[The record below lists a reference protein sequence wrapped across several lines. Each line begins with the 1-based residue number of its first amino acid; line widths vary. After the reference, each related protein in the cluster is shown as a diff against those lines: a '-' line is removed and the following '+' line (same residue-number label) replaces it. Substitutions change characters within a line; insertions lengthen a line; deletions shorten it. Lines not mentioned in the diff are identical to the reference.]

1 MRELIL
7 IGVGGHARAVISVI
21 NRIPEFN
28 LKYIID
34 PDFKNN
40 DEKILGHLVNGS
52 LELLK
57 NLTPENFEIFLAIG
71 DDYLRYKISK
81 QPIVNKFK
89 FINIIDPTSIC
100 CSSSIMGHGNFIG
113 PMAHIG
119 PNTKM
124 GDFNILNTQSNLEHE
139 SIIGNFCQLAPSAT
153 ICGRCK
159 IGNKVYF
166 GANST
171 VIEKISINH
180 ENTIGAGS
188 VIIKDI
194 KQTKKT
200 FIGIPGKIK

>member
-1 MRELIL
+1 MKELIL

-21 NRIPEFN
+21 KRISKLK

-34 PDFKNN
+34 PNFKNN
-40 DEKILGHLVNGS
+40 EEKILGHLVNGS

-71 DDYLRYKISK
+71 DNYLRYKISK
-81 QPIVNKFK
+81 QPLVNKFN
-89 FINIIDPTSIC
+89 FINIIDPTSNF
-100 CSSSIMGHGNFIG
+100 CSSSLMGHGNFIG

-119 PNTKM
+119 PDIKIGN
-124 GDFNILNTQSNLEHE
+124 FNILNTQSNLEHE
-139 SIIGNFCQLAPSAT
+139 STIGNFCQLAPGAT

-180 ENTIGAGS
+180 ENIIGAGS